1 MWVHS
6 SRVEKCTEEKLK
18 ELNGIT
24 DDKVLSV
31 LKALE
36 ELSILRKMGDKQLNI
51 WVKLTTTD
59 THKTFCKQA
68 LVNSGSMSS
77 CISQKFIKE
86 NNLNTIQLLFP
97 ITCYNANGTANK
109 SGSVTEVIRINIT
122 IGDHQELIQ
131 LSVTNLGN
139 HDLFLGYDWLQKHNP
154 SIDWKDSSISLQ
166 NCWQWC
172 KKVYIPKEP
181 EEVEDED
188 VEEETI
194 EEGKKVLFIN
204 LEEETWRREKLN
216 IQSQNES
223 MKEIRRDIPENFNDR
238 VFNKAV
244 FEKLSDR
251 SK

>member
-1 MWVHS
+1 M
-6 SRVEKCTEEKLK
+6 
-18 ELNGIT
+18 
-24 DDKVLSV
+24 
-31 LKALE
+31 
-36 ELSILRKMGDKQLNI
+36 
-51 WVKLTTTD
+51 
-59 THKTFCKQA
+59 
-68 LVNSGSMSS
+68 
-77 CISQKFIKE
+77 
-86 NNLNTIQLLFP
+86 
-97 ITCYNANGTANK
+97 
-109 SGSVTEVIRINIT
+109 T

-204 LEEETWRREKLN
+204 LEEEIWRREKLN